1 MCIKAVNAV
10 VDLYSDV
17 RIDPITQ
24 MDEYIGSFDEMVL
37 SHEDY
42 ADGEHLMTR
51 PFKLV
56 TRFVLLGSH
65 RDPST
70 NLVMQKGKLDVVV
83 RLACLGEE
91 EQVTLDSFTIDVASP
106 TMNIC
111 QACFPYL
118 TYKKVTPVNRLPLKY
133 GARSYVI
140 KVLVRSSLIDTDGKY
155 SVQAMH
161 PLSINFAD

>member
-17 RIDPITQ
+17 RTDPITK

-37 SHEDY
+37 SREDFS
-42 ADGEHLMTR
+42 DGKPLMTKS
-51 PFKLV
+51 FKVV
-56 TRFVLLGSH
+56 TRFGLLGSH
-65 RDPST
+65 RDQET
-70 NLVMQKGKLDVVV
+70 NLVMKKGKLDVVV
-83 RLACLGEE
+83 RLARLGEE
-91 EQVTLDSFTIDVASP
+91 KQMTLDSFTIDVADP

-118 TYKKVTPVNRLPLKY
+118 TYQRVTPVAPIELMY
-133 GARSYVI
+133 GAGGYVV
-140 KVLVRSSLIDTDGKY
+140 KVLVKSSLIDTEGKY

-161 PLSINFAD
+161 PLSISCV